1 MDPVLLIFIGLAG
14 FVIVRLI
21 SVLGQRTGHEQRTDI
36 EGLQRAANGD
46 RSSEETLEPAA
57 EMAEKAP
64 APVSE
69 AAKPLAAA
77 DPSFDEADYLEGARY
92 AYEMIVEAFAAGEL
106 KSIRAY
112 LDKAVYD
119 VFTQVVGQRGGNSV
133 DLKFVGI
140 ENAEIAESYTKDGM
154 LYAVTE
160 FSSNQIRATRS
171 EDGTVIDGDPNRI
184 DLVKDRWTFAKPI
197 NSRDPNWVLT
207 ATGGA

>member
-21 SVLGQRTGHEQRTDI
+21 SVLGQRTGHEQQTDI
-36 EGLQRAANGD
+36 EGLQRAAG
-46 RSSEETLEPAA
+46 REPAA
-57 EMAEKAP
+57 DTQEPTGDVLVSEP

-69 AAKPLAAA
+69 AAAPLAAG
-77 DPSFDEADYLEGARY
+77 DPSFNEAEYLEGARY
-92 AYEMIVEAFAAGEL
+92 AYEMIVEAFAGGDL
-106 KSIRAY
+106 KSIRPF
-112 LDKAVYD
+112 LDAAVYD
-119 VFTQVVGQRGGNSV
+119 VFKQVVDDRGASSV

-140 ENAEIAESYTKDGM
+140 EDARIIESYVQNDT

-160 FSSNQIRATRS
+160 FSSNQIRATRA

-184 DLVKDRWTFAKPI
+184 DLVKDRWTFSRSIK
-197 NSRDPNWVLT
+197 SRDPNWMLT